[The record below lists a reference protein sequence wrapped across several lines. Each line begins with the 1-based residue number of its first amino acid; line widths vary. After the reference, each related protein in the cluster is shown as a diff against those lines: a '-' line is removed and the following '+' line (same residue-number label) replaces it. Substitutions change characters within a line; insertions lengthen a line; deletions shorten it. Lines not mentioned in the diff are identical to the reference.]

1 MPGLILIKPLR
12 RRPRTC
18 ARISCCVFCLSHGK
32 PTLCCLGNHHCAILF
47 LYVTHMC
54 WYIWFSCS
62 VWRHPLCSSFFFP
75 RLCFFMARCL
85 YTYHSDERPRKA
97 ASKKSRFS
105 LCYFCD
111 WCYSLYS
118 IVRAS
123 FFLLLFF
130 FLLFSLLTL
139 DLESTTMSMVDRHR
153 ADTLAFTRNT

>member
-1 MPGLILIKPLR
+1 VFFVFPTASQLFAAWETIIALFFFFMS
-12 RRPRTC
+12 RTC
-18 ARISCCVFCLSHGK
+18 VGIFGSPVRFGDILSA
-32 PTLCCLGNHHCAILF
+32 LL
-47 LYVTHMC
+47 
-54 WYIWFSCS
+54 
-62 VWRHPLCSSFFFP
+62 FFFP

-139 DLESTTMSMVDRHR
+139 DPESTTMSMVDRHR
-153 ADTLAFTRNT
+153 ADTLAFTRNTWGMRLSE

>member
-1 MPGLILIKPLR
+1 MLCFLSF
-12 RRPRTC
+12 PRQ
-18 ARISCCVFCLSHGK
+18 ANSLLLGK
-32 PTLCCLGNHHCAILF
+32 PSLRYSFSLCHAHVLVYLVLLF
-47 LYVTHMC
+47 GLAT
-54 WYIWFSCS
+54 
-62 VWRHPLCSSFFFP
+62 SSLLFFFFFP

-123 FFLLLFF
+123 FFLLLFL